1 MPAYYKDINQCNI
14 CKDEY
19 TSSFIEVM
27 PGNRIYLCQNCVEA
41 ARFNFIWICLNCG
54 TAYLRPKTTVMK
66 RRNGY
71 GIKEAIMLGEMKI
84 IQGIYFC
91 IKCNPAGILEQKQ
104 QKTDSLGQNGH

>member
-1 MPAYYKDINQCNI
+1 MPAYYQNIAPCTI

-27 PGNRIYLCQNCVEA
+27 PGHKIHVCQNCVEA

-54 TAYLRPKTTVMK
+54 CAHLRPKAMIMN

-71 GIKEAIMLGEMKI
+71 GIKEAIMLNEMKI

-104 QKTDSLGQNGH
+104 QMTHWSKQNGQ